1 MKEEE
6 IGILAQLLS
15 ALSDGVTQLE
25 IAQKSENREAV
36 IRIKRDLLVLH
47 KKIEERL

>member
-1 MKEEE
+1 MKEED
-6 IGILAQLLS
+6 IDILAQFLS

-36 IRIKRDLLVLH
+36 MRIKRDLLALH
-47 KKIEERL
+47 KKIAELI